1 MFFFTRNR
9 KNIQNILLDE
19 GMNIISEKM
28 DIFNMFKKIYKDE
41 ELQEKIKNTN
51 IEMSDECKLKLQ
63 SLNNKV

>member
-1 MFFFTRNR
+1 
-9 KNIQNILLDE
+9 
-19 GMNIISEKM
+19 M